1 MQQQTKIFNDSV
13 DFIGHTPLYKPER
26 WLEAVGLKNLDLYL
40 KLESFNLTG
49 SVKDRAALGMILDL
63 EAKGKLQKGGTLIE
77 PTSGN
82 TGISLAA
89 LGAIR
94 GYKTILVMPETMSV
108 ERRNF
113 LKAYGAEVVLT
124 PGDKGMAGAIEK
136 AQALEKE
143 IPGAVIPDQFSNPAN
158 PAYHE
163 KTTGPE
169 IWEQTGGKVDV
180 FLAGVGSGG
189 TFTGVGRY
197 LKAQN
202 PDIKLYALEPETSAV
217 LSGQPSGKHGIQ
229 GIGAGFV
236 PGNMDKD
243 LADGVLTVSDKA
255 ALDNARLLARTEG
268 LFVGIS
274 SGAALAG
281 VLKYVDEVG
290 VKDGQQLVTLL
301 PDSGDRYL
309 STDLVQG

>member
-13 DFIGHTPLYKPER
+13 DFIGYTPLYKPER
-26 WLEAVGLKNLDLYL
+26 WLEAVGLTNLDLYL

-124 PGDKGMAGAIEK
+124 PGDKGMSGAIEK

-169 IWEQTGGKVDV
+169 IWEQTGGNVDV

-229 GIGAGFV
+229 GIGAGFI
-236 PGNMDKD
+236 PGNMDKN

-268 LFVGIS
+268 IFVGIS

>member
-1 MQQQTKIFNDSV
+1 MQQQTKIFNDSI

-26 WLEAVGLKNLDLYL
+26 WLEAVGLANLDLYL

-169 IWEQTGGKVDV
+169 IWEQTGGNVDV

-202 PDIKLYALEPETSAV
+202 PDIKVYALEPETSAV
-217 LSGQPSGKHGIQ
+217 LSGRPSGKHGIQ
-229 GIGAGFV
+229 GIGAGFI
-236 PGNMDKD
+236 PGNMDKN

>member
-1 MQQQTKIFNDSV
+1 MQQQTKIFNDSI

-26 WLEAVGLKNLDLYL
+26 WLEAVGLANLDLYL

>member
-1 MQQQTKIFNDSV
+1 MKQETKIFTDSV
-13 DFIGHTPLYKPER
+13 DFIGHTPLFKPVR
-26 WLEAVGLKNLDLYL
+26 WLEAVGLGGLDLYL

-63 EAKGKLQKGGTLIE
+63 EEKGKLKPGGTLIE

-113 LKAYGAEVVLT
+113 LKAYGAELILT

-202 PDIKLYALEPETSAV
+202 SDIKLYALEPETSAV

-236 PGNMDKD
+236 PGNMDIK
-243 LADGVLTVSDKA
+243 LAERVLTVSDKA
-255 ALDNARLLARTEG
+255 AMDNARLLARTEG

-281 VLKYVDEVG
+281 VIKYVDEVG
-290 VKDGQQLVTLL
+290 VKPGERLVSLL

-309 STDLVQG
+309 STGLVQD

>member
-1 MQQQTKIFNDSV
+1 MKQETKIFTDSV
-13 DFIGHTPLYKPER
+13 DFIGHTPLFKPVR
-26 WLEAVGLKNLDLYL
+26 WLEAVGLGGLDLYL

-49 SVKDRAALGMILDL
+49 SVKDRAVLGMILDL
-63 EAKGKLQKGGTLIE
+63 EEKGKLKPGGTLIE

-113 LKAYGAEVVLT
+113 LKAYGAELILT

-236 PGNMDKD
+236 PGNMDIK
-243 LADGVLTVSDKA
+243 LAERVLTVSDKA
-255 ALDNARLLARTEG
+255 AMDNARLLARTEG

-281 VLKYVDEVG
+281 VIKYVDEVG
-290 VKDGQQLVTLL
+290 VKPGERLLSLL

-309 STDLVQG
+309 STGLVQD

>member
-1 MQQQTKIFNDSV
+1 MQRRNIITDSI
-13 DFIGHTPLYKPER
+13 DFIGNTPLYKPLR
-26 WLEAVGLKNLDLYL
+26 WLEAVGLDGLNLYL

-49 SVKDRAALGMILDL
+49 SVKDRAALGMVLDL
-63 EAKGKLQKGGTLIE
+63 EAKGKLREGGTIIE

-94 GYKTILVMPETMSV
+94 GYKTILVMPDTMSV

-143 IPGAVIPDQFSNPAN
+143 ISGAVIPDQFSNPAN

-169 IWEQTGGKVDV
+169 IWEQTSGKVDV

-189 TFTGVGRY
+189 TFTGIGRY
-197 LKAQN
+197 LRAQK
-202 PDIKLYALEPETSAV
+202 PEVKLYALEPETSAV
-217 LSGQPSGKHGIQ
+217 LSGEPSGKHGIQ

-236 PGNMDKD
+236 PGNMDKT
-243 LADGVLTVSDKA
+243 LADGILTVSDKT

-281 VLKYVDEVG
+281 VIKYVDEIG
-290 VKDGQQLVTLL
+290 VKDEEQLVTLL

-309 STDLVQG
+309 STALVQD

>member
-1 MQQQTKIFNDSV
+1 MKQETKIFTDSV
-13 DFIGHTPLYKPER
+13 DFIGHTPLFKPVR
-26 WLEAVGLKNLDLYL
+26 WLEAVGLGGLDLYL

-63 EAKGKLQKGGTLIE
+63 EEKGKLKPGGTLIE

-113 LKAYGAEVVLT
+113 LKAYGAELILT
-124 PGDKGMAGAIEK
+124 PGDKGMVGAIEK

-236 PGNMDKD
+236 PGNMDIK
-243 LADGVLTVSDKA
+243 LAERVLTVSDKA
-255 ALDNARLLARTEG
+255 AMDNARLLARTEG

-281 VLKYVDEVG
+281 VIKYVDEVG
-290 VKDGQQLVTLL
+290 VKPGERLVSLL

-309 STDLVQG
+309 STGLVQD